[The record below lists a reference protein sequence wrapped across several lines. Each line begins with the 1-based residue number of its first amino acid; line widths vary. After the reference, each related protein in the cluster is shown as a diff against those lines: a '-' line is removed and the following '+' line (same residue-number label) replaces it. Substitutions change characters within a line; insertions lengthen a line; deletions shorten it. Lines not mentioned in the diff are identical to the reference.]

1 LCGTNNSCG
10 FNLLI
15 QVSSTA
21 NYLPKSLRRRDFIK
35 TTFLS
40 FGEVRRG
47 LKFVVYAAQKN
58 RVWFKPHPVYIEML
72 HYQINLL
79 GLFY

>member
-1 LCGTNNSCG
+1 LCRTKNRCG

-15 QVSSTA
+15 QIYSIA

-47 LKFVVYAAQKN
+47 LKFVVYAAQKKV
-58 RVWFKPHPVYIEML
+58 RV
-72 HYQINLL
+72 
-79 GLFY
+79 